1 MDIQRIFRHLMMTE
15 WEVRRA
21 FPPTALSAIRSAIE
35 ASEMG
40 HVGEIRFAVEGAL
53 HSASLFKGLTARKRA
68 VEVFSELHVWDTE
81 YNSGVLIYVL
91 LADRAVE
98 IIADRGIHEKVGMHG
113 WKTICRSME
122 AAMAQAKYKDGVV
135 SGVEG
140 VAQHLAECFPVN
152 SEPVNELPNQPVMLK
167 RDR

>member
-21 FPPTALSAIRSAIE
+21 FPPAALSAIRSAIE

-53 HSASLFKGLTARKRA
+53 HSASLFRGQTARERA
-68 VEVFSELHVWDTE
+68 IKVFSELHVWDTE
-81 YNSGVLIYVL
+81 YNSGVLIYLL

-98 IIADRGIHEKVGMHG
+98 IIADRGIHEMVGMHG
-113 WKTICRSME
+113 WKTICRRME
-122 AAMAQAKYKDGVV
+122 AAMAQAKYKDGVI
-135 SGVEG
+135 SGIEE
-140 VAQHLAECFPVN
+140 VASHLAKCFPVN
-152 SEPVNELPNQPVMLK
+152 GEPLKELPNQPVVLK
-167 RDR
+167 HIR

>member
-21 FPPTALSAIRSAIE
+21 FPTAALTAIRSAIE

-53 HSASLFKGLTARKRA
+53 HSASLFRGQTARERA
-68 VEVFSELHVWDTE
+68 VEVFSELHMWDTE
-81 YNSGVLIYVL
+81 YNSGVLIYLL

-98 IIADRGIHEKVGMHG
+98 IIADRGVHEKVGTHG
-113 WKTICRSME
+113 WKAICRDME
-122 AAMAQAKYKDGVV
+122 TAMGQAKYKDGVL

-140 VAQHLAECFPVN
+140 VAQHLAKCFPVN
-152 SEPVNELPNQPVMLK
+152 GEPLNELPNQPMVLK
-167 RDR
+167 HNR